1 MPENKIKKYI
11 ISCYTTTNYY
21 YVITAPNAE
30 AARRFYHGSEV
41 DNFHQGDE
49 DGWELGDIEEIEE
62 DEFLYTE
69 YAVDVAV
76 DKHGDTVVPEELPD
90 DCGG

>member
-21 YVITAPNAE
+21 LTVSAPSRD
-30 AARRFYHGSEV
+30 AARQYYYSSDGSE
-41 DNFHQGDE
+41 FHQGEE
-49 DGWELGDIEEIEE
+49 DGWDMGDIEEV
-62 DEFLYTE
+62 DVGSYCPD
-69 YAVDVAV
+69 VDVAV
-76 DKHGDTVVPEELPD
+76 NNDGDEVVPEELPD